1 MLVQWPR
8 LVTRSGSTHFDRS
21 IVGSLDQITIEHTP
35 HFMIEHDRAHRY
47 SPPMQARGPGRL
59 SVKSSCSSS
68 CCTLRQAQ
76 LHEWTSMV
84 AKTFQTGVHN
94 LAKVGLAPARVFLSL
109 PHRRLIYSRVCK
121 VHVPPEHREQLE
133 TLCRLAPSALE
144 RPIETRGSKD
154 MRRGRRS
161 RGLRATSRPTGP
173 RPPSTSAKP
182 AGRRA
187 GNRRR
192 RRPRG
197 SWHRES

>member
-1 MLVQWPR
+1 MMLVQWPR

-94 LAKVGLAPARVFLSL
+94 LAKVGLAPARVFSSL

-133 TLCRLAPSALE
+133 TLCRLAPSV
-144 RPIETRGSKD
+144 IWYDK
-154 MRRGRRS
+154 
-161 RGLRATSRPTGP
+161 LRYGFTVPLGACPKNSYQKGP
-173 RPPSTSAKP
+173 CCPVVV
-182 AGRRA
+182 
-187 GNRRR
+187 NRYC
-192 RRPRG
+192 
-197 SWHRES
+197 S